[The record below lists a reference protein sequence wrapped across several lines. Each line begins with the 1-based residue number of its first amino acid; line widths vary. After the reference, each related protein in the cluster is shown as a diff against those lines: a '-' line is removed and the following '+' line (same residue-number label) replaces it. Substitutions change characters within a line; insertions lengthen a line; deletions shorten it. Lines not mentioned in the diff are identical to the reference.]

1 MSDLNYL
8 SYKFI
13 KNYDELTSQ
22 NPHASD
28 PRFLQINQHNHC
40 VYRYTLFCRCA
51 RELGE
56 DDPRCKFQYYR
67 AQIACTAEQLEEWDD
82 HRQKGT
88 CVMDTLPDRLTAHL
102 RQ

>member
-1 MSDLNYL
+1 MSESNHL

-28 PRFLQINQHNHC
+28 PRFLQVNQFNHC
-40 VYRYTLFCRCA
+40 AYRYTLFCRCA

-56 DDPRCKFQYYR
+56 DNPRCKFQYYR
-67 AQIACTAEQLEEWDD
+67 AQIACTAEQLEDWDD

-88 CVMDTLPDRLTAHL
+88 CVMDVLPDRLTAHL